1 LTPTSGNCKPKRKGR
16 HELYGHSSG
25 ASLALE
31 AAAQLDGKVTKL
43 AMYEAPHTDDPADLR
58 PWGDYIAEL
67 TVALA
72 AGRRGDAVALFMR
85 FIGTPDGQI
94 EGMRQAPF
102 WAGLEA
108 IAPTLAYDHTGI
120 LGPDRAV
127 PARRAARVP
136 TPALAMYGDASFP
149 FMRETA
155 ETLSRAMPH
164 GDLRSFEGQDHNVD
178 AAVLGPV
185 LIEFFGA

>member
-1 LTPTSGNCKPKRKGR
+1 MTPTSGNCKPKRKGR

-31 AAAQLDGKVTKL
+31 AAAQLDG
-43 AMYEAPHTDDPADLR
+43 
-58 PWGDYIAEL
+58 
-67 TVALA
+67 
-72 AGRRGDAVALFMR
+72 
-85 FIGTPDGQI
+85 
-94 EGMRQAPF
+94 
-102 WAGLEA
+102 GLEA

-149 FMRETA
+149 FMRDTA